1 MSEEYEDLSTTAHVD
16 EVIGES
22 KELARVFLAINGK
35 DSLEVISKKLGIPI
49 KKVQQSSEI
58 LEENKLIFK
67 FNIPPGKSVVYSK
80 PHWIRFQN
88 IDDHIR
94 VRFWI
99 KDL

>member
-1 MSEEYEDLSTTAHVD
+1 MSEEYEDLCTTAHVD

-35 DSLEVISKKLGIPI
+35 DSLEDISKKLGIPI
-49 KKVQQSSEI
+49 KRVQQSSEI

-67 FNIPPGKSVVYSK
+67 INIPPGKSVVYSK